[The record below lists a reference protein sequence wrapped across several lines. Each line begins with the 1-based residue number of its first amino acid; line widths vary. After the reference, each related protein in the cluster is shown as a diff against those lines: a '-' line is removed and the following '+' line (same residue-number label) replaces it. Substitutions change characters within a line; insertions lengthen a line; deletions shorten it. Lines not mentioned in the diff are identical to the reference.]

1 MHLSFFLLLTKI
13 MSISSTQIKEKREK
27 EKQDL
32 LKHWKEIQK
41 EEEEEA
47 KKNS

>member
-1 MHLSFFLLLTKI
+1 M
-13 MSISSTQIKEKREK
+13 ISTTSTESKEKREK
-27 EKQDL
+27 EEDL

-47 KKNS
+47 K